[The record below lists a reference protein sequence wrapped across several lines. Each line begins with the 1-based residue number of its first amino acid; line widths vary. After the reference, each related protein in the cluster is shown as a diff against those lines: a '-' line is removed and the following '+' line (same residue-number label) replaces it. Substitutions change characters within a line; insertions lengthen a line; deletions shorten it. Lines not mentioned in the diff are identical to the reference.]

1 MASEKP
7 LPLPLLDHR
16 DIWPSHRKI
25 EEDGTLWSD
34 DPPEG
39 VRLAVEPARKSDVF
53 FAGQSPWERDARVR
67 ISTVI
72 YENGR
77 YRLWYSFT
85 RTSKAASDSF
95 TAYAESSDG
104 FEWERPELGL
114 VEFEGSTKNNIVSSP
129 EHFLQ
134 TIFIDPDAP
143 PESRYKAI
151 APQGRYFRNGKY
163 DPNMTQQEAKKL
175 MRDLDLGGVAPED
188 RRKQIQIHSTVRAS
202 VSPDG
207 LRWTNLE
214 NPLIDVGPT
223 ALDTHNMATYDPFE
237 QRYVLYLRGGSD
249 ERRRHVRRADSKQFR
264 DFENLRPCLVCDP
277 QDHMSDDI
285 YNPCYNPY
293 PGGRQFY
300 LMFPSFYHRV
310 ESTVD
315 AYLAVSRDSHLWQ
328 RPERRPII
336 DLSYEN
342 GEYGAIYAGPGLV
355 ALESGEWRLPIAGF
369 QRKHDFRG
377 RDSKPQKPENGDIR
391 WAVWGADRLC
401 GLEAAGEGRVIL
413 NMRKCAGE
421 QMRLNY
427 RTEKDGWVK
436 VELIEPTST
445 PPRPITPFEGFS
457 LAEAETLNGD
467 ELARVVHWNGKSDL
481 SSLAGRE
488 VALRLHLNKAKVF
501 ATAL

>member
-1 MASEKP
+1 MATESP
-7 LPLPLLDHR
+7 SPLPLLDHR
-16 DIWPSHRKI
+16 SIWPSHRKI

-34 DPPEG
+34 DPPVG
-39 VRLAVEPARKSDVF
+39 VKLTIEPARKSEVF
-53 FAGQSPWERDARVR
+53 FTAQRPWEQDAR
-67 ISTVI
+67 IQINTVI
-72 YENGR
+72 YEGGR
-77 YRLWYSFT
+77 FRLWYGISRAVDAGGNLT
-85 RTSKAASDSF
+85 C
-95 TAYAESSDG
+95 YAESGDG
-104 FEWERPELGL
+104 FEWERPELGF
-114 VEFEGSTKNNIVSSP
+114 VEFEGSTKNNIISAD

-134 TIFIDPDAP
+134 TVFIDPNAP

-151 APQGRYFRNGKY
+151 APKGRYFRNGKY
-163 DPNMTQQEAKKL
+163 DPDMTQQEVKKL
-175 MRDLDLGGVAPED
+175 MRDLDLGGVSPED
-188 RRKQIQIHSTVRAS
+188 RRKQIQMHSAIYAS

-207 LRWTNLE
+207 LRWTDLAE
-214 NPLIDVGPT
+214 PLIDVGPT

-237 QRYVLYLRGGSD
+237 GRYVLYLRGGSD
-249 ERRRHVRRADSKQFR
+249 ERRRHVRRADGEQFA

-277 QDHMSDDI
+277 QDPMSDDI

-293 PGGRQFY
+293 PGGRQLY

-336 DLSYEN
+336 DRTYPD
-342 GEYGAIYAGPGLV
+342 GEYGSLYAEPGLV
-355 ALESGEWRLPIAGF
+355 ALESGEWRLPMVGY
-369 QRKHDFRG
+369 QGKHDFRG
-377 RDSKPQKPENGDIR
+377 RDAKPQKPESGDIR
-391 WAVWGADRLC
+391 WAVWGAHRLC
-401 GLEAAGEGRVIL
+401 GLEATAEGRVIL

-445 PPRPITPFEGFS
+445 PPRPITPFPGFS
-457 LAEAETLNGD
+457 LSEAETLNGD
-467 ELARVVHWNGKSDL
+467 DLSRVVQWNGSSDL

-501 ATAL
+501 STAL